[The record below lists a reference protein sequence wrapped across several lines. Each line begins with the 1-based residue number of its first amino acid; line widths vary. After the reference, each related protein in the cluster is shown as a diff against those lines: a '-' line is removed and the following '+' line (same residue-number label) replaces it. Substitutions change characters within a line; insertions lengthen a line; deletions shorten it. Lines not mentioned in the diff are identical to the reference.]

1 MLNILKISVFFSLT
15 YKGTTTSFYPV
26 KLRKKHPTCKILM
39 DMVCERLNVYDK
51 ASISVNDPVE
61 VAIIL
66 NE

>member
-1 MLNILKISVFFSLT
+1 LT